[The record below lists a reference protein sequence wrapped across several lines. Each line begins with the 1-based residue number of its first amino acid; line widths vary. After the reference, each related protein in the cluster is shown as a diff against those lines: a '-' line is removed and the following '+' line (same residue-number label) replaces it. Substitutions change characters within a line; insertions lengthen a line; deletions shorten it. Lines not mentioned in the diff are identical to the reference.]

1 MKSAHNLTRR
11 LSFYTHFGGTIMM
24 TQTSFKARTFQG
36 EEDLQ
41 PIVDLINAADAVDQT
56 QDNADVDS
64 LRIWVNMPGRDIER
78 DVRVW
83 EDADGRVV
91 AYAMLHI
98 RPDETSAGAYF
109 NWQAHPDVRESGIE
123 DEILAWA
130 TERALEGGREHGKP
144 ADLRGFSDM
153 ANAYGMSQH
162 ERQGFT
168 PARYFFQM
176 RRPLKDGEPVPEP
189 QFPEGYTLRHVAND
203 EDVEKWVDTFN
214 LSFIDHW
221 DFHPATV
228 ERRKHRMSVP
238 YYRPDRDLIVVA
250 PDGTFAAFCL
260 CSIDDEHNKRN
271 NINEGWIDVLGTRR
285 GFRKMGLGRAMLLAG
300 LRKLQENDIEDAML
314 GVDADNPTGALGLY
328 ESAGFSKYK
337 TAVAFR
343 KEL

>member
-1 MKSAHNLTRR
+1 MITR
-11 LSFYTHFGGTIMM
+11 
-24 TQTSFKARTFQG
+24 TSFKIRTFRG

-41 PIVDLINAADAVDQT
+41 PIVDLINAADAVDKT
-56 QDNADVDS
+56 QDNSDIND
-64 LRIWVNMPGRDIER
+64 LRIWVNQPGRDLEHDI
-78 DVRVW
+78 RVW
-83 EDADGRVV
+83 EDVDGRIV
-91 AYAMLHI
+91 ASAMLHI

-109 NWQAHPDVRESGIE
+109 NWQVHPDVRESGIA

-130 TERALEGGREHGKP
+130 TGRAREGGAEHGKP
-144 ADLRGFSDM
+144 ADLRAFSDEANSYAM
-153 ANAYGMSQH
+153 AQL

-168 PARYFFQM
+168 PVRYFFQM
-176 RRPLKDGEPVPEP
+176 RRPLKNGEPVPEP
-189 QFPEGYTLRHVAND
+189 QFPEGYILRHVAND
-203 EDVEKWVDTFN
+203 DDVERWVDMFN

-228 ERRKHRMSVP
+228 ERRKHRMSTD

-260 CSIDDEHNKRN
+260 CTIDDEHNKRN
-271 NINEGWIDVLGTRR
+271 SINEGWIDVLGTRR
-285 GFRKMGLGRAMLLAG
+285 GFRKIGLGRAMLLAG
-300 LRKLQENDIEDAML
+300 LHKLKENGIDDAML

-337 TAVAFR
+337 SAVAFR

>member
-1 MKSAHNLTRR
+1 MA
-11 LSFYTHFGGTIMM
+11 G
-24 TQTSFKARTFQG
+24 TSFKVRTFRG
-36 EEDLQ
+36 EEDLS
-41 PIVDLINAADAVDQT
+41 PIVDLINAADAIDQT
-56 QDNADVDS
+56 QENADLDS
-64 LRIWVNMPGRDIER
+64 LRIRVNQPGRDLQR
-78 DVRVW
+78 DVRIW
-83 EDADGRVV
+83 EDTDGQAV

-98 RPDETSAGAYF
+98 RPDETSAGAYL
-109 NWQAHPDVRESGIE
+109 NWQVHPNARESGIE

-130 TERALEGGREHGKP
+130 TGRAREGGREHGKL
-144 ADLRGFSDM
+144 ANLRAFSDRANSYAM
-153 ANAYGMSQH
+153 AQLEH
-162 ERQGFT
+162 QGFT

-176 RRPLKDGEPVPEP
+176 RRPIKDGEPVPEP
-189 QFPEGYTLRHVAND
+189 QFPEGYTLRYVAND
-203 EDVEKWVDTFN
+203 EDVERWVDTFN

-228 ERRKHRMSVP
+228 ERRKHRMSAP
-238 YYRPDRDLIVVA
+238 YYRSDHDLIVVA

-260 CSIDDEHNKRN
+260 CTVDDEHNKRN

-300 LRKLQENDIEDAML
+300 LHKLKENGVDEAML

-337 TAVAFR
+337 SAIAFR

>member
-1 MKSAHNLTRR
+1 MIT
-11 LSFYTHFGGTIMM
+11 G
-24 TQTSFKARTFQG
+24 TSFKARAFRG

-41 PIVDLINAADAVDQT
+41 PIVDLINAADAVDRT

-64 LRIWVNMPGRDIER
+64 LRIRVNQPGRDLER
-78 DVRVW
+78 DIRIW
-83 EDADGRVV
+83 EDAGGRVV
-91 AYAMLHI
+91 ACGMLHI
-98 RPDETSAGAYF
+98 RPDETGAGAYF
-109 NWQAHPDVRESGIE
+109 DWQVHPDVRESGIE

-130 TERALEGGREHGKP
+130 TGRAREGGREHGKP
-144 ADLRGFSDM
+144 ADLRAFSDQANSYAM
-153 ANAYGMSQH
+153 AQL

-189 QFPEGYTLRHVAND
+189 QFPEGFTLRHVAND
-203 EDVEKWVDTFN
+203 EDVARWVDLYN

-228 ERRKHRMSVP
+228 ERRKHRMSAA
-238 YYRPDRDLIVVA
+238 YYRPDRDLIAVA

-285 GFRKMGLGRAMLLAG
+285 GFRNMGLGRAMLLAG
-300 LRKLQENDIEDAML
+300 LRKLKENGVDDAML

-328 ESAGFSKYK
+328 ERAGFSKYK
-337 TAVAFR
+337 SAVAFR

>member
-1 MKSAHNLTRR
+1 MITR
-11 LSFYTHFGGTIMM
+11 
-24 TQTSFKARTFQG
+24 TSFKTRTFKG

-41 PIVDLINAADAVDQT
+41 PLVDLLNAADAVDHT
-56 QDNADVDS
+56 QDNFDVDT
-64 LRIWVNMPGRDIER
+64 LRVWINQPGRDVER
-78 DVRVW
+78 DIRVW
-83 EDADGRVV
+83 EDSEGRVM
-91 AYAMLHI
+91 AAAMLHI
-98 RPDETSAGAYF
+98 RPDETIAGAYY
-109 NWQAHPDVRESGIE
+109 NWQVHPDVRETGLE

-130 TERALEGGREHGKP
+130 TERAQEASRELDKP
-144 ADLRGFSDM
+144 GDLRAFSDRTNNYAM
-153 ANAYGMSQH
+153 AH
-162 ERQGFT
+162 LERQGFA

-176 RRPLKDGEPVPEP
+176 RRPLKDGDPIPEP

-203 EDVEKWVDTFN
+203 EDVERWVECFN

-228 ERRKHRMSVP
+228 ERRKHRMSVV
-238 YYRPDRDLIVVA
+238 YYRPDRDLVAVA

-271 NINEGWIDVLGTRR
+271 NISEGWIDVLGTRR
-285 GFRKMGLGRAMLLAG
+285 GHRNKGLGRAILLAG
-300 LRKLQENDIEDAML
+300 LQKIKENGIDDAML

-337 TAVAFR
+337 SAIAFR